1 MAELLGPF
9 ASLQRARDRPVNEL
23 VMPAE
28 AAHVEAILP
37 LMAPGERQ
45 KLGGADL
52 AQVIAASRLSWCA
65 LHDGQPMAVG
75 SLTKQGVIW
84 MISTPELHRQKRF
97 FLRASRQVMAAV
109 GVTVPEVRAYV
120 DTSYTRSLRW
130 LRWLGYA
137 QIDRPRELWAGTM
150 VQALEWRA

>member
-1 MAELLGPF
+1 MN
-9 ASLQRARDRPVNEL
+9 VL

-37 LMAPGERQ
+37 LMEPNERR
-45 KLGGADL
+45 KLGGSDL
-52 AQVIAASRLSWCA
+52 VSVTLAGRLSWCA

-75 SLTKQGVIW
+75 GLTKQGVIW

-109 GVTVPEVRAYV
+109 REAVPVVRAYV
-120 DTSYTRSLRW
+120 ETSYTRSLRW
-130 LRWLGYA
+130 LQWLGYA
-137 QIDRPRELWAGTM
+137 QIEQPRELWSGTM